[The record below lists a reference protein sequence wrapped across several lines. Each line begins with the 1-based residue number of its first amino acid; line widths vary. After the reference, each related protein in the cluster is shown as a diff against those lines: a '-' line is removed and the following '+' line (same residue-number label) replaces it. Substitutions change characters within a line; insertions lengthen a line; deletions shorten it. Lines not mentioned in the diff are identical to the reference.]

1 MVLLFDWMWVFFC
14 YCFILFF
21 VFYVYILLIRVEILI
36 FCDKVLVMGWYLFK
50 IDFFFQIELKYM
62 IFFLFFIIF

>member
-14 YCFILFF
+14 YCFILFY

-50 IDFFFQIELKYM
+50 IDFFLNRIKVYD
-62 IFFLFFIIF
+62 FFYFL